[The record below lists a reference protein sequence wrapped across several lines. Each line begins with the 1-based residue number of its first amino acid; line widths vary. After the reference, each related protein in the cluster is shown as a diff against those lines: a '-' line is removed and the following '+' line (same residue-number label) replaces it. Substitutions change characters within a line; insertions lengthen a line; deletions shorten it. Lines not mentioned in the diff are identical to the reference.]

1 MLRLSIL
8 LTILLVHKD
17 LIAQKVF
24 SFSKLLC
31 VFSYCAFYSSY
42 HNHFLKIIL
51 GQAWLLATLAEGSLL
66 SYLQCILAEPRAIGR
81 LYAPHAILR
90 DPSCVSQLSSLLTG
104 LESINILVEV
114 FMNNAQINLNI
125 CIVSTFCT

>member
-1 MLRLSIL
+1 MHGYWPLVRSFCHAQTLH
-8 LTILLVHKD
+8 TIDNSVGPQGSHRTKGIVIFKYFFCVLAAFFLHYFTSTT
-17 LIAQKVF
+17 F
-24 SFSKLLC
+24 S
-31 VFSYCAFYSSY
+31 
-42 HNHFLKIIL
+42 

-66 SYLQCILAEPRAIGR
+66 SYLQCILAEPRAIDR

-114 FMNNAQINLNI
+114 CLNN
-125 CIVSTFCT
+125 FEYK